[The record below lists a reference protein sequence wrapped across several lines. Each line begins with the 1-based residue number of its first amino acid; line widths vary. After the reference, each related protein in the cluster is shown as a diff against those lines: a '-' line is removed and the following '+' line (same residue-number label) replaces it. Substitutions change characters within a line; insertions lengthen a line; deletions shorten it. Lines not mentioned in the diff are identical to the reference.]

1 MATKDLLT
9 QIRGV
14 VGGDYVIDHRED
26 LLVYEYDGSVD
37 RGMPRAVVLPAS
49 TDEVSRVMA
58 LAYAAGVT
66 VVGRGSGTG
75 LSGGAIAPPEG
86 LQIAF
91 TRMNRIIAV
100 DGGNR
105 TALVEPGV
113 INLDL
118 DNYARRFGMRY
129 APDPSSQRAC
139 SLGGNIAENAGG
151 PHCLAYGATT
161 NHVIGME
168 VVLEDGAVVQLGSGA
183 REAAGYDLRGAFVG
197 SEGTFGIAT
206 KILVRLLP
214 LPETV
219 RTFLG
224 VFPDINAACTAVSAV
239 IGHGIVPAALEMIDA
254 LSIQAV
260 QNVTDAGYPN
270 DAGAV
275 LLIELEGLYEEVD
288 EVSGEVEAALW
299 DTGAADVRI
308 AEDDAERERLWVGRK
323 TAFGAF
329 GTIAPNYYLVDGVV
343 PRTRL
348 TQMLHKV
355 SEVSQRYGIAIA
367 NVFHAGD
374 GNLHPCMLFD
384 AREPGVMDKAMAAAA
399 ELMREC
405 AALGGTLSGEHGI
418 GLEKKEFMPLVYTD
432 ADMAAM
438 QRVREAFAPENR
450 LNPGKIFPDGSYYRP
465 AGAHPAAHR
474 AGLYA

>member
-1 MATKDLLT
+1 MAAPDLLA
-9 QIRGV
+9 QLRSV
-14 VGGDYVIDHRED
+14 VGDDYVIAHPED

-37 RGMPRAVVLPAS
+37 RSMPRAVVLPAN
-49 TDEVSRVMA
+49 TDEASQVIA
-58 LAYAAGVT
+58 LAYHAGVP

-75 LSGGAIAPPEG
+75 LSGGAITPPDG
-86 LQIAF
+86 LQVAF
-91 TRMNRIIAV
+91 PRMASILKI
-100 DGGNR
+100 DTYNR

-118 DNYARRFGMRY
+118 DNYARKFGLRY

-139 SLGGNIAENAGG
+139 SLGGNVAENAGG
-151 PHCLAYGATT
+151 PHCLAYGTTT

-168 VVLEDGAVVQLGSGA
+168 VILEDGAVVNLGALA
-183 REAAGYDLRGAFVG
+183 RETVGYDLRGAFVG

-214 LPETV
+214 LPESV

-224 VFPDINAACTAVSAV
+224 IFADIDSACTAVSAI
-239 IGHGIVPAALEMIDA
+239 IGHGIIPAALEMIDA
-254 LSIQAV
+254 LSIRAV

-275 LLIELEGLYEEVD
+275 LLIELEGLHEEVD
-288 EVSGEVEAALW
+288 ELSAEVEAALW

-308 AEDDAERERLWVGRK
+308 AEADAERERLWVGRK

-329 GTIAPNYYLVDGVV
+329 GAIAPNYYLVDGVV

-348 TQMLHKV
+348 THMLRKV
-355 SEVSQRYGIAIA
+355 SEVSHRYNITIA

-384 AREPGVMDKAMAAAA
+384 AREPGVMDNAMAAAA
-399 ELMREC
+399 ELMAEC

-432 ADMAAM
+432 DDMAAM
-438 QRVREAFAPENR
+438 QKVRNAFAPDNR
-450 LNPGKIFPDGSYYRP
+450 LNPGKIFPDGSYYHP
-465 AGAHPAAHR
+465 VPHPARHT